1 MPPFLFKKTAAGGG
15 EVQVEGDR
23 PGGPR
28 LSCLFLDGTAE
39 RDDSSA
45 VAEPRSGLRRGC
57 PTLCC
62 ARVGKD
68 FPASPTL
75 QTARGGPPIV
85 SCGAR
90 GAPPAH
96 PFLPLAAGT
105 LEENG
110 GEGRE
115 AQVE

>member
-1 MPPFLFKKTAAGGG
+1 MTDLGVGAPPFAVQGWGRFSLPHAAFALEEDGG
-15 EVQVEGDR
+15 EGREAQVERVR

-75 QTARGGPPIV
+75 QTAKGGPPNV

-90 GAPPAH
+90 GAPP
-96 PFLPLAAGT
+96 
-105 LEENG
+105 
-110 GEGRE
+110 
-115 AQVE
+115 